1 MASLLVPVSVVAKI
15 VKTKTAVPSLTGAP
29 FNTDLTL
36 EAGIHV
42 HWALPD
48 ALTNAAHAGQNP
60 AQNIPPNQ
68 IIFPGVPDL
77 WLVTRFNPPAPNSTT
92 RTWTAWVVDSRA
104 GTATPLNQWTA
115 PAAPDPATVH
125 TLPGLLPAAPQ
136 NPGWGMWN
144 NSQTQFDAAIT
155 SNVYYPTAR
164 SRFGFYDNLAG
175 LPASG
180 SVSYTVVGWY
190 SSTANDP
197 LYQAANREQQIADW
211 KWKYNHHL
219 FIVDIPTP
227 VSNTP
232 PAAANWKPQLG
243 LAQQSAVTLGAT
255 ARMKT
260 TLSETALSASRLT
273 TIQAALGK
281 AGVSQQVAAP
291 IVRGTYASQ
300 IVCHGSVLDVPL
312 NGSPVAASIATSQIA
327 VYPTPKR
334 AMATVAAPHLADQ
347 QLDYVEMM
355 LQDVSNQNGSM
366 GGVIDMPG
374 AAHAL
379 TFQSIPGKP
388 VYYAQIVISDPP
400 PALSRVTQAQFSL
413 VSASPV
419 SAGLVAASNVVAS
432 GHWPETL
439 SREALS
445 LTSASNAISANP
457 IIQGPTR
464 VQPTAPPFQAAPP
477 QPSASDIAT
486 WIANVTAAFQKTAAD
501 AAAAGTPIDPKMV
514 RVLDSRSKAK
524 PLQLAPLTDGSGTKG
539 SSYWIQIDDTDA
551 LTQIL
556 TATTGASISLPDKGN
571 LYSQPG
577 PRWYRPWSPQ
587 IVLTDAKRSY
597 RFGEDGRFESDGTLL
612 CRASG
617 YTAYA
622 IYSNTGAQVQAS
634 ALVANPT
641 AIASVAGLP
650 PETQSLLSEAVMLDT
665 GSAPALAAAI
675 PVAQRAAAQTY
686 FSAAIQG
693 VYLQRL
699 SNLSAATVNLL
710 GKIQVEGEQ
719 PSPVALTPWQ
729 DPYDPLF
736 LDTNYSLL
744 SSSLATDWQ
753 LQEDQVE
760 MTPLTPAATNPPAA
774 QTTIFNERCRVTATL
789 TKVLEKTLVSATALN
804 PVGVPV
810 LRQQPPNGL
819 TVGTFQTMDLLSAPL
834 TGFDTALFAG
844 GRRERDGVL
853 RVNKLSLVDVFGIAR
868 PWDSGASTGPS
879 IPLTPR
885 LPFWARLSF
894 RLQSAADQ
902 NQEANSY
909 TPAVCGIL
917 LPDFLDHSLQVF
929 DGSGNAIGTLSS
941 DPPRFGAGPSDPGG
955 AINVKFQ
962 AYPWV
967 TAPGADPLNAIANPI
982 LRELVAGIAAQGVTI
997 PAKAPAAN
1005 WYESGLTAMLRT
1017 IDTVRATLDPSYNT
1031 PDRKV
1036 SLLGEPILVMVGRL
1050 TFQTSAATDPNQVAL
1065 GPPPIATPPPVPSIF
1080 ARIGDIT
1087 RPDDGVL
1094 GFFAPNDSPANS
1106 RFSPVSKEAADHA
1119 ILNGLTAGLAY
1130 SNPNGLAVTH
1140 PFVVNQVNVI
1150 TVPPDTPRDVIMLS
1164 DIRGDLY
1171 ATCGVLP
1178 RKSITVPKDFLDAAL
1193 QNMEPVFPVGPVFTT
1208 ATATAVNPMFPPPMV
1223 QGYDA
1228 SFVYSAAGAANPF
1241 PETAMPPTSPVGDLA
1256 PGRATINE
1264 GWVRLQV
1271 HKTG

>member
-1 MASLLVPVSVVAKI
+1 MASLLVPVGVVAKI
-15 VKTKTAVPSLTGAP
+15 IKTKTAVPSLSGAP
-29 FNTDLTL
+29 FNTDLAL
-36 EAGIHV
+36 EVGIHV

-48 ALTNAAHAGQNP
+48 ALTNAQHTGQNP
-60 AQNIPPNQ
+60 AQNTPPNQ

-77 WLVTRFNPPAPNSTT
+77 WLVTRFNPPAPNATT

-104 GTATPLNQWTA
+104 GTATPLSQWTM
-115 PAAPDPATVH
+115 PAAPNPATIH

-136 NPGWGMWN
+136 NPGWGAWD

-155 SNVYYPTAR
+155 SAVYYPTAR
-164 SRFGFYDNLAG
+164 TRFGFYDNLAG
-175 LPASG
+175 LATSG

-197 LYQAANREQQIADW
+197 LYQAANREQQIANW

-219 FIVDIPTP
+219 FIIDIPAL
-227 VSNTP
+227 VSSTP
-232 PAAANWKPQLG
+232 PVAVDWKPQLVV
-243 LAQQSAVTLGAT
+243 AQQGAVALGAT

-260 TLSETALSASRLT
+260 TLAETTASSSRLT
-273 TIQAALGK
+273 AIQTALGK
-281 AGVSQQVAAP
+281 AGAAQQVAAP
-291 IVRGTYASQ
+291 IVDGVYASQ

-312 NGSPVAASIATSQIA
+312 NGSPVAASISTSQIA
-327 VYPTPKR
+327 VYPTSKR
-334 AMATVAAPHLADQ
+334 AMAAVAAPHLGDQ

-355 LQDVSNQNGSM
+355 LQDVNAQNGSM

-379 TFQSIPGKP
+379 TFQSIPGQP
-388 VYYAQIVISDPP
+388 TYYAQIAIADP
-400 PALSRVTQAQFSL
+400 SRIRVPEVEFS
-413 VSASPV
+413 
-419 SAGLVAASNVVAS
+419 LVAASTAVAS
-432 GHWPETL
+432 GHWPV
-439 SREALS
+439 ALS
-445 LTSASNAISANP
+445 SEAISPTNAGST
-457 IIQGPTR
+457 QGILGDGVLPA
-464 VQPTAPPFQAAPP
+464 APLFQAAPP
-477 QPSASDIAT
+477 QPSASDIAA
-486 WIANVTAAFQKTAAD
+486 WIANVTAAFQKTTAA
-501 AAAAGTPIDPKMV
+501 AAAAGTPIDPKML
-514 RVLDSRSKAK
+514 RVADSRAKAK
-524 PLQLAPLTDGSGTKG
+524 PLQLAPLTDGSGTNG
-539 SSYWIQIDDTDA
+539 SGYWVQIDDTDA
-551 LTQIL
+551 LTQVLI
-556 TATTGASISLPDKGN
+556 ASTGASVSLPDKGN
-571 LYSQPG
+571 LFTQPG

-597 RFGEDGRFESDGTLL
+597 RFGEDGQFEADGTLL

-634 ALVANPT
+634 ALVANPV
-641 AIASVAGLP
+641 AITSVAGLP
-650 PETQSLLSEAVMLDT
+650 PDTQALLSEAAMLDT
-665 GSAPALAAAI
+665 GSAPALAATL

-693 VYLQRL
+693 VYLRRL

-719 PSPVALTPWQ
+719 PSPIALTPWR

-760 MTPLTPAATNPPAA
+760 MTPLTPAATNPPAS
-774 QTTIFNERCRVTATL
+774 QSTVFNERCRVTATL
-789 TKVLEKTLVSATALN
+789 TKVLERTLVSATTLN
-804 PVGVPV
+804 PVRATV
-810 LRQQPPNGL
+810 LRQQAPNGL
-819 TVGTFQTMDLLSAPL
+819 TVEAFQSMDLLSAPL
-834 TGFDTALFAG
+834 TGFDTALFAAG
-844 GRRERDGVL
+844 QRERDGVL
-853 RVNKLSLVDVFGIAR
+853 RVNKLSLVDVFGAVR
-868 PWDSGASTGPS
+868 PWDSGVSAGPS

-929 DGSGNAIGTLSS
+929 DGSGNAIGSLSS
-941 DPPRFGAGPSDPGG
+941 GPPRFGAGPADQGG
-955 AINVKFQ
+955 VVNVQFQ

-967 TAPGADPLNAIANPI
+967 AAPGGDPLNAIPNPI
-982 LRELVAGIAAQGVTI
+982 LRELVAGIAAQSVTI
-997 PAKAPAAN
+997 PANAPASN
-1005 WYESGLTAMLRT
+1005 WYETGLTAMLRT

-1036 SLLGEPILVMVGRL
+1036 SLLGEPILVMVGRVI
-1050 TFQTSAATDPNQVAL
+1050 FQTTAATDPNQVAL
-1065 GPPPIATPPPVPSIF
+1065 GPPPIPAPPPIPSIF

-1094 GFFAPNDSPANS
+1094 GFFSPNESPANS

-1119 ILNGLTAGLAY
+1119 ILNGLTAGIAAV
-1130 SNPNGLAVTH
+1130 SPNGLAVTH

-1150 TVPPDTPRDVIMLS
+1150 AVPPDTPRDVIILT

-1178 RKSITVPKDFLDAAL
+1178 RKTIVVPKDFLDAAL
-1193 QNMEPVFPVGPVFTT
+1193 QNMEPVFPVGPVFTV

-1223 QGYDA
+1223 QGYDV

-1241 PETAMPPTSPVGDLA
+1241 PETSMPPTSPIGDLA
-1256 PGRATINE
+1256 PARAALNQ

-1271 HKTG
+1271 RKTV